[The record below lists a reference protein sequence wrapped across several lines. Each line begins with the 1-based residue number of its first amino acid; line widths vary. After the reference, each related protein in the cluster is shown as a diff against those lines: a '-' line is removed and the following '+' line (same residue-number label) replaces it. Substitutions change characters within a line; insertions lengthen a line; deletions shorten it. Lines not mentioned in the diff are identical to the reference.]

1 MFWVYILFSEK
12 CKKFYVGYSADV
24 GVRLLRHNA
33 GMVNATKNCR
43 PYILKAKK
51 SFPSQL
57 EAMKEELRIKNK
69 KSSKYIQ
76 WLIEGNW

>member
-1 MFWVYILFSEK
+1 MFWLYILFSEK
-12 CKKFYVGYSADV
+12 CKKFYVGYSVDV
-24 GVRLLRHNA
+24 DARLLRHNS

-43 PYILKAKK
+43 PYIFKAKK
-51 SFPSQL
+51 TFPSQK
-57 EAMKEELRIKNK
+57 EAMQEESRIKNK